1 MSRKYNVLWI
11 DDQHESLDAVHK
23 TATDFNIKLWPYKSM
38 NGGCGELEANLS
50 KYDAVLL
57 DAKFFENET
66 DVSGT
71 EDTRWVHQ
79 AKDRI
84 RDLDNT
90 LAYFVL
96 TGQAKTYASPEF
108 NNAFPHVF
116 NKGVDEDEDALFNML
131 VEACANRELTKLKHK
146 YHNPFEMCSD
156 TYLGKKH
163 FDRLHNLVLDI
174 ENPSQI
180 KIAQDSLTGIRKII
194 EAIFSKLNEI
204 GCIPDEIIQ
213 DKGWING
220 SGLFLSGK
228 HRDYIHKQEILHP
241 VIAFNIFKILNITQ
255 DGSHNQGSNLGVDA
269 YMASNS
275 NTFLYQSTVLLLLD
289 TLDSVK
295 LFVDNNKEKET
306 NLAKWDKVQTVLKST
321 SLKGK
326 VIKIAGNGW
335 GTFKQDGNTLE
346 IGIPPQMITSNK
358 LILNQSIEI
367 TTEPSPDKT
376 KTFIKDIT
384 V

>member
-131 VEACANRELTKLKHK
+131 VEACANRESTKLKHK

-255 DGSHNQGSNLGVDA
+255 DGSHNQGSNLVVDA

>member
-23 TATDFNIKLWPYKSM
+23 TATDFDIKLWPYKSM

-66 DVSGT
+66 DVPGT

-131 VEACANRELTKLKHK
+131 VDTCANRELTKLKHK
-146 YHNPFEMCSD
+146 YHNPFEMCTD
-156 TYLGKKH
+156 AYLGKKH

-204 GCIPDEIIQ
+204 GCIPDEIMQ

-228 HRDYIHKQEILHP
+228 HRDYIHQKEILHP

-275 NTFLYQSTVLLLLD
+275 NTFLYQSTILLLLD
-289 TLDSVK
+289 TLDCVK
-295 LFVDNNKEKET
+295 SFIDNNMDKAT
-306 NLAKWDKVQTVLKST
+306 NLAKWTKAQTALGSA
-321 SLKGK
+321 SIRGK
-326 VIKIAGNGW
+326 VTRIAGNGW

-346 IGIPPQMITSNK
+346 VGIPPSMVTSNK
-358 LILNQSIEI
+358 LKLNQSLEI
-367 TTEPSPDKT
+367 TTQPSSDGT